1 MEVKILIADDE
12 KGIRDSLQMI
22 LDEEGYTTT
31 VVSNGLEALKLI
43 ENNEFQLVISD
54 IKMPELD
61 GMELLEKCSK
71 ISPDTYFIIM
81 TAYASVETAVVAL
94 RNGAYDYLL
103 KPVEFDDLLIRVK
116 RLLDFKKLSLDYK
129 KLTDENKFLRQKISV
144 DTDFENIIGKSEPM
158 QKVFKIISQVAPTNS
173 NIFIS
178 GKSGTGKE
186 LVAKA
191 IHYKSLRKDKI
202 FLPINC
208 GAISEN
214 LIESE
219 LFGHRKGSFTG
230 AVSDKDGLFKVADG
244 GTLFLDEIGDLP
256 LNLQVKLLRAIED
269 KEFLPVGGVKQVKTN
284 VRIIAATNKDIFEK
298 TKIGEFRE
306 DLYYRLN
313 VIEIKLPSLNERR
326 EDIPLLVNHF
336 VSKYCN
342 EMAKPVLGVNNESMK
357 KLINYDWRG
366 GVRELEN
373 IIERAI
379 IFSTNELIE
388 ITDLTDNVNTSINLN
403 NVPDTLKEATMN
415 FESEHIKR
423 IIKKYDNNKEEAAKA
438 LDIGLSSLY
447 RKMEL
452 MGIPTRLK
460 AD

>member
-1 MEVKILIADDE
+1 MDVRILIADDE

-22 LDEEGYTTT
+22 LSEEGYDTT
-31 VVSNGLEALKLI
+31 VVSNGAEALELI
-43 ENNEFQLVISD
+43 EKNEYHLVISD
-54 IKMPELD
+54 IKMPVVN
-61 GMELLEKCSK
+61 GMELLEKGSK

-81 TAYASVETAVVAL
+81 TAYASVETAVAAL

-116 RLLDFKKLSLDYK
+116 RLLDFKKLS
-129 KLTDENKFLRQKISV
+129 DENKFLRQKISSKA
-144 DTDFENIIGKSEPM
+144 DFENIIGSSEPM
-158 QKVFKIISQVAPTNS
+158 KKVFKVITQVAPTNS
-173 NIFIS
+173 NILIS

-191 IHYKSLRKDKI
+191 IHYNSLRKNKI

-219 LFGHRKGSFTG
+219 LFGHKKGSFTG

-269 KEFLPVGGVKQVKTN
+269 KEFMPVGGVKSVKTN
-284 VRIIAATNKDIFEK
+284 VRIIAATHQDIYEK
-298 TKIGEFRE
+298 TKVGEFRE

-313 VIEIKLPSLNERR
+313 VVEIKLPSLNERR

-336 VSKYCN
+336 VEKYCN
-342 EMAKPVLGVNNESMK
+342 EMGKPVLGVNNESMK
-357 KLINYDWRG
+357 RLINYDWRG

-379 IFSTNELIE
+379 IFSTGDLIR
-388 ITDLTDNVNTSINLN
+388 IIDLADNINASISIQ
-403 NVPDTLKEATMN
+403 NVPESLKEATMN
-415 FESEHIKR
+415 FEKEHIKR
-423 IIKKYDNNKEEAAKA
+423 IIQKYDNNKEEAAKV
-438 LDIGLSSLY
+438 LNIGLSSLY

-452 MGIPTRLK
+452 MGIPTRQTK
-460 AD
+460 E